1 MRGTTHASAADN
13 TTSEPATLRI
23 PSASGGEIGYSSER
37 DLMAKIWESAIYTD
51 GQPGAAVVVMLNIND
66 DKDQNRV
73 KVDSRL
79 GQGDLDVVERSIA
92 VLTEVR
98 RALRLSRLTQA
109 G

>member
-1 MRGTTHASAADN
+1 
-13 TTSEPATLRI
+13 
-23 PSASGGEIGYSSER
+23 
-37 DLMAKIWESAIYTD
+37 MAKIWESSIYTD
-51 GQPGAAVVVMLNIND
+51 GEPEAAVVVMLSIND

-79 GQGDLDVVERSIA
+79 RQSDLDVVERSIA